1 MHPASVRPAPRAG
14 LAAQGAPKSF
24 QPFSPFMSAE
34 PLLNGKRNRLKR
46 LTDAHLVTSLL
57 SQNLSEAAQNV
68 PGGPERVDPLGT
80 PRSIL
85 NCDIRAPGML
95 QPSRARGK
103 PTGNSCRQASRG
115 ITTCSLQALSRQG
128 SPLILPTC

>member
-1 MHPASVRPAPRAG
+1 MHPASVRPAPRTG

-68 PGGPERVDPLGT
+68 PGGQRGWIPLEH
-80 PRSIL
+80 
-85 NCDIRAPGML
+85 PG
-95 QPSRARGK
+95 
-103 PTGNSCRQASRG
+103 AS
-115 ITTCSLQALSRQG
+115 
-128 SPLILPTC
+128 